1 MAAAEFLRNARPLST
16 SFVLTEIKS
25 ELASIEQLISVLLQ
39 KQADLGAR
47 LTCLDDPRLPSPSTL
62 DTTLSPIPG
71 RSTWS
76 TVAGGRTRCSSPPVL
91 ACQAGIAS
99 ELELQNSFVPLA
111 NLPRRL
117 PYGGVVL
124 NVWRTWVTCPSSKP
138 PALLPGRPAFPS
150 PPRQHGVRKAT
161 SKRNRSPGSGGSS
174 PVHGSDKRLRISSSP
189 TVAAS
194 VATAS
199 LSPTGGS
206 MSSPRDAALPLLAD
220 GVHVASV
227 CSPCQ
232 SPPALSMADNV
243 LQVDFLPADVLQLP
257 PFTTIHFYRDVLCNP
272 EILIVGD
279 SIVRDLIIPSA
290 ITYCISGGRVI
301 DISQLIPSLLDRHL
315 SVNIVIVHVGT
326 NDVMARS
333 SIKLQDELETLCL
346 TIESHGK
353 RCIMSGPIPFNSS
366 HSERFSRLYSL
377 HTWLK
382 NFCSAAGHDFIAN
395 FDIFW
400 TNSRLYRSDG
410 VHPNKLGLQQLTTNF
425 IQFIA
430 FSTL

>member
-1 MAAAEFLRNARPLST
+1 MAAAEFLQNARPLST

-25 ELASIEQLISVLLQ
+25 ELALIEQLISVLLQ

-47 LTCLDDPRLPSPSTL
+47 LTFLDDPRLPGPPTL
-62 DTTLSPIPG
+62 DTTLTPIPG
-71 RSTWS
+71 CSSWS
-76 TVAGGRTRCSSPPVL
+76 TVAGGRTRRSPPPVS
-91 ACQAGIAS
+91 ACQARIAA
-99 ELELQNSFVPLA
+99 ELELNNSFAPLA
-111 NLPRRL
+111 DLPTSPVPRQSGFER
-117 PYGGVVL
+117 PEDQD
-124 NVWRTWVTCPSSKP
+124 RETCPSSIP
-138 PALLPGRPAFPS
+138 PAFLPGRPALSS

-161 SKRNRSPGSGGSS
+161 SKRNRSPGSDVSS
-174 PVHGSDKRLRISSSP
+174 SVHGSDKRLRVSSSP

-194 VATAS
+194 VATVS
-199 LSPTGGS
+199 LSPTVCIGLR
-206 MSSPRDAALPLLAD
+206 SSGPSDSLSVAPL
-220 GVHVASV
+220 
-227 CSPCQ
+227 
-232 SPPALSMADNV
+232 PPASSTLANSADT
-243 LQVDFLPADVLQLP
+243 DCFQLP
-257 PFTTIHFYRDVLCNP
+257 PYTTIHFNCDILCNP

-301 DISQLIPSLLDRHL
+301 DISQLIPSLLDRHP
-315 SVNIVIVHVGT
+315 SINIVIVHVGT
-326 NDVMARS
+326 NDVMART

-382 NFCSAAGHDFIAN
+382 NFCSAAGHDYIAN

-400 TNSRLYRSDG
+400 TKSSLYRSDG
-410 VHPNKLGLQQLTTNF
+410 VHPNKLGLLQLTTNF

-430 FSTL
+430 FSTP